1 MDEYMKKKNDRSIFM
16 KILFLNYEYPP
27 LGGGAGN
34 ATAYLLKEYAH
45 IPDLEVHLVTSSAD
59 ETLHHFSIGE
69 HITVHTIPIG
79 KNGKNIH
86 HQSEKDLLTYTWKG
100 YCFADELLKKE
111 KFDVIHSFFTV
122 PCGYM
127 AMRLSKKYHI
137 PYIVSLRGA
146 DVPGYSERFTLLY
159 SLLRPLTRK
168 IWSRASNVVSNSSGL
183 RTLAL
188 ETNPAQEVSIIPN
201 GINTE
206 EFKPDPAKEIDG
218 FVRILCVSRLTS
230 RKGINYLIEAMKIL
244 LAEKSER
251 KIELWIAGEGDAIA
265 SLKQLATELGVEKNT
280 KFFGLVKHSDL
291 ARYYEMADIFCLPSL
306 NEGMSNT
313 MLEALASGM
322 PIVATVT
329 GGTEEL
335 VENGEN
341 GFYVNQKSPED
352 LAEKLEKLIEDAPLR
367 KRFGEMSRARA
378 EQMSWKNV
386 ALAYYDL
393 YQKTL

>member
-1 MDEYMKKKNDRSIFM
+1 M

-34 ATAYLLKEYAH
+34 ATAYLFKEYAG

-59 ETLHHFSIGE
+59 ETLHHISVGKN
-69 HITVHTIPIG
+69 ITVHAIPIG

-86 HQSEKDLLTYTWKG
+86 HQSEKDLLTYAWKG
-100 YCFADELLKKE
+100 YRFADTLLAE
-111 KFDVIHSFFTV
+111 GHFDAIHAFFTV

-127 AMRLSKKYHI
+127 AMKLSKKHGV

-159 SLLRPLTRK
+159 SLLRPLTRT
-168 IWSRASNVVSNSSGL
+168 IWARASNVVSNSSGL

-188 ETNPAQEVSIIPN
+188 ETNSFQEISIIPN
-201 GINTE
+201 GINIA
-206 EFKPDPAKEIDG
+206 EFKPDTEKEIDG
-218 FVRILCVSRLTS
+218 YVRILCVSRLTP
-230 RKGINYLIEAMKIL
+230 RKGINYLIEAMQIL
-244 LAEKSER
+244 LTEDNER
-251 KIELWIAGEGDAIA
+251 KIELWIAGEGDATEL
-265 SLKQLATELGVEKNT
+265 LKQQAKELRIEKNV
-280 KFFGLVKHSDL
+280 KFFGLVKHDDL
-291 ARYYEMADIFCLPSL
+291 ARYYKMADIFCLPSL

-335 VENGEN
+335 VGDGEN
-341 GFYVNQKSPED
+341 GFYVEQKSSKD
-352 LAEKLEKLIEDAPLR
+352 LAEKLEKLIGNDDMR
-367 KRFGEMSRARA
+367 KRFGTASRVRA
-378 EQMSWKNV
+378 EQMSWQNV
-386 ALAYYDL
+386 AQAYYEM
-393 YQKTL
+393 YQKARKE